1 MGQHRM
7 SKSNIE
13 ILLSEWGAWKRGEN
27 RRALG
32 FPSQAAFHN
41 VVVDG
46 SSKVPEPDVLLVDD
60 DLNRLDEAINKL
72 HPDMRVVIIAHYVWI
87 DPVKVKI
94 DKLKISRTVY
104 YRHYE
109 FSHKQLAQALGGIYM
124 VGYEPNYFVPTRCDN
139 VGTQVV

>member
-46 SSKVPEPDVLLVDD
+46 SGKVPEPDVLLVDD
-60 DLNRLDEAINKL
+60 DLERLDRCISALFPEA
-72 HPDMRVVIIAHYVWI
+72 RRIIVAHYIWTG
-87 DPVKVKI
+87 PVKAKL
-94 DKLKISRTVY
+94 DKLGVSRTMY
-104 YRHYE
+104 YDMVANGQ
-109 FSHKQLAQALGGIYM
+109 KQLAHWMGE
-124 VGYEPNYFVPTRCDN
+124 GYGVPDNYFVRTACATVQTKP
-139 VGTQVV
+139 Q